1 MDKKTIVYRG
11 SLKSCNYR
19 CSYCPFSKHAMTQK
33 ELDADKR
40 QWLRF
45 TENLAQRAASLQIG
59 ALLVAPYGEA
69 LIHPWY
75 WDGLAALSALPYM
88 KAVGAQTNLSF
99 PADESLTRFRWAKGS
114 VRKLR
119 LWATFHPEMASVQA
133 FAEKCIFL
141 HRSGV
146 SVCAG
151 AVGAPEHLPLIQKLR
166 ALLPR
171 EIYLW
176 INRMDNRR
184 APYAKNEID
193 AFLEIDPYF
202 VRELAYPPSDPG
214 KCAGRLFV
222 EGDGRLRAC
231 CIAPASPEN
240 WYGPCNAD
248 DAPKCSRKIC
258 SCYLAYGG
266 QDDFM
271 NRILFGDFPLFRI
284 PRRPKAAFLDI
295 QGTLLFDGSSEIP
308 RRTELELTALAR
320 DNIPLFFA
328 TTLPY
333 EDAARRCAKIWHL
346 FDGGVF
352 AGGAHLVWENPSE
365 KKEEF
370 LTFSEEIL
378 PSLHFLQRKWQFRIL
393 IYRDKKA
400 RPKENVY
407 KITLLRPKQKPW
419 LSREADALW
428 AALPKQLRR
437 PLRHFTED
445 SCLQIVSR
453 DADKG
458 SGVRTFCKWLGI
470 SPGEAAAAG
479 DGDEDAPMLELLQ

>member
-176 INRMDNRR
+176 INRLDYRR
-184 APYAKNEID
+184 APYAKN
-193 AFLEIDPYF
+193 
-202 VRELAYPPSDPG
+202 
-214 KCAGRLFV
+214 
-222 EGDGRLRAC
+222 
-231 CIAPASPEN
+231 
-240 WYGPCNAD
+240 
-248 DAPKCSRKIC
+248 
-258 SCYLAYGG
+258 
-266 QDDFM
+266 
-271 NRILFGDFPLFRI
+271 
-284 PRRPKAAFLDI
+284 
-295 QGTLLFDGSSEIP
+295 
-308 RRTELELTALAR
+308 
-320 DNIPLFFA
+320 
-328 TTLPY
+328 
-333 EDAARRCAKIWHL
+333 
-346 FDGGVF
+346 
-352 AGGAHLVWENPSE
+352 
-365 KKEEF
+365 
-370 LTFSEEIL
+370 
-378 PSLHFLQRKWQFRIL
+378 
-393 IYRDKKA
+393 
-400 RPKENVY
+400 
-407 KITLLRPKQKPW
+407 
-419 LSREADALW
+419 
-428 AALPKQLRR
+428 
-437 PLRHFTED
+437 
-445 SCLQIVSR
+445 
-453 DADKG
+453 
-458 SGVRTFCKWLGI
+458 
-470 SPGEAAAAG
+470 
-479 DGDEDAPMLELLQ
+479 